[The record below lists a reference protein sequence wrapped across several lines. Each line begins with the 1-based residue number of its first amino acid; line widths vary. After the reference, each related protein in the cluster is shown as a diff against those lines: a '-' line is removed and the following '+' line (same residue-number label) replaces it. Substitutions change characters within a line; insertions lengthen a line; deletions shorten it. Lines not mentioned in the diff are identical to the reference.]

1 MGCRVSKPYLLT
13 EDENLV
19 HLDFFQ
25 KLYREVSGTHPFKT
39 FPFRFSTFDLRHRM
53 PPPLLGQHNHEVL
66 SELIGLDDEAIRELA
81 EQQEIGV
88 EPLGFNA

>member
-1 MGCRVSKPYLLT
+1 M
-13 EDENLV
+13 

-25 KLYREVSGTHPFKT
+25 KLDRELTGTHPFKT

-66 SELIGLDDEAIRELA
+66 TELGVDDATIRALE
-81 EQQEIGV
+81 EQQEIGI